1 MTFKRRWMVVVI
13 VIGLAGYI
21 ANAIWHFSLETKM
34 LIGGLYLFF
43 ASTWYTDLAVQSLRD
58 ELGKR

>member
-1 MTFKRRWMVVVI
+1 MVVVI